1 MGSLTAFTEMMAEEV
16 LKATP
21 TDNEA
26 ALREAKRGVLD
37 YLASAFA
44 GREDAGTIK
53 LLQAIEAEGG
63 HPDAPLIGQNKRA
76 NRRQAALVNGFM
88 GHALD
93 YDDVHSDVR
102 GHPSS
107 VILPVLFSLA
117 SGREISGKIFLDAYI
132 LGVEVMAR
140 LGQAVGTASYL
151 KGWHNTSLLGGVA
164 ATFAGA
170 RLLGLTAA
178 ETRNAVGIAVSQA
191 GGLRVQFGTEMKP
204 LHAGLAAQQAVQ
216 SLEWTQQDF
225 HGTKTALDSII
236 GFLHVYGGKEANEAV
251 YSALA
256 EDWGKFWRI
265 AAPGLWFK
273 RNPFCSA
280 AAHGA
285 DAALELAQLH
295 LDAASIKKIDII
307 FPPNGDAALIHTRP
321 KTGEQG
327 RFSIEYVVAL
337 ALLGQPFTLGNF
349 GSTAV
354 SIEAEKLMGKMSRS
368 YDAEH
373 KPTAQAIPKGRFTI
387 VRITLADGSIHSRE
401 VSVPKGSPQA
411 PLTDAEL
418 ESKWRESA
426 PDQHIAEQILEAI
439 RGLENAKASELGKWL

>member
-1 MGSLTAFTEMMAEEV
+1 MGRLTAFTEMMAAEV

-21 TDNEA
+21 TNNEA
-26 ALREAKRGVLD
+26 ALREAKRGILD
-37 YLASAFA
+37 YLASALA

-63 HPDAPLIGQNKRA
+63 HPVAPLIGQNKRA
-76 NRRQAALVNGFM
+76 NRRQAALLNGFM

-107 VILPVLFSLA
+107 VILPALFALS
-117 SGREISGKIFLDAYI
+117 SGREISGKCFLDAYI
-132 LGVEVMAR
+132 IGVEVMAR
-140 LGQAVGTASYL
+140 LGQEVGTASYL

-170 RLLGLTAA
+170 RLLGFTAR
-178 ETRNAVGIAVSQA
+178 ETQNAVGIAVSQA
-191 GGLRVQFGTEMKP
+191 GGLRVQFGTQMKP

-216 SLEWTQQDF
+216 SIEWTQQDF
-225 HGTKTALDSII
+225 HGIDAALDSGI
-236 GFLHVYGGKEANEAV
+236 GFLHVYGGKATDEAV
-251 YSALA
+251 QTALT
-256 EDWGKFWRI
+256 ENWGKTWRI
-265 AAPGLWFK
+265 AEPGLWFK

-280 AAHGA
+280 ASHGA
-285 DAALELAQLH
+285 DAALELAGLR
-295 LDAASIKKIDII
+295 LTVSEIEKIDIV

-349 GSTAV
+349 GTAAV
-354 SIEAEKLMGKMSRS
+354 SLEAEKLMEKMSRS

-373 KPTAQAIPKGRFTI
+373 KPDAQAIPKGRFTI
-387 VRITLADGSIHSRE
+387 VRLTLADGSVHSRE
-401 VSVPKGSPQA
+401 VCVPKGSPQA

-418 ESKWRESA
+418 ESKWCESA
-426 PDQHIAEQILEAI
+426 PVQHKADRIIQAI
-439 RGLENAKASELGKWL
+439 RGLENGNMSELEGFL

>member
-1 MGSLTAFTEMMAEEV
+1 MEGLTVFTEMLAAEA

-26 ALREAKRGVLD
+26 ALREAKRGILD
-37 YLASAFA
+37 FLASAFA
-44 GREDAGTIK
+44 GREDAGVLK
-53 LLQAIEAEGG
+53 LLHAIEAEGG
-63 HPDAPLIGQNKRA
+63 HPVAALIGQNKRA

-107 VILPVLFSLA
+107 VILPALFALA
-117 SGREISGKIFLDAYI
+117 SGREISGKRFLDAYI
-132 LGVEVMAR
+132 IGVEVMAR
-140 LGQAVGTASYL
+140 LGQAVGTASYQ

-170 RLLGLTAA
+170 RLLGFTVA
-178 ETRNAVGIAVSQA
+178 ETQNAVGIAASQA

-204 LHAGLAAQQAVQ
+204 LHAGFAAQQAVQ
-216 SLEWTQQDF
+216 SIEWTQQNF
-225 HGTKTALDSII
+225 RGIETAFDSPI
-236 GFLHVYGGKEANEAV
+236 GYLHVYGGKEADEAV

-256 EDWGKFWRI
+256 EDWGKSWRI
-265 AAPGLWFK
+265 SAPGLWFK

-280 AAHGA
+280 ASHGA

-295 LDAASIKKIDII
+295 LDIATIKKIDIV
-307 FPPNGDAALIHTRP
+307 FSPNGDAALIHTCP

-349 GSTAV
+349 GFTAV
-354 SIEAEKLMGKMSRS
+354 SVEAEKLIGKMSRS

-373 KPTAQAIPKGRFTI
+373 IPDAQAIPKGRFTI

-426 PDQHIAEQILEAI
+426 PNQHIAEQIMEAI
-439 RGLENAKASELGKWL
+439 RGLENAKVSELGKWL

>member
-1 MGSLTAFTEMMAEEV
+1 MGNLTAFTEMMAAEV

-26 ALREAKRGVLD
+26 ALREAKRGILD
-37 YLASAFA
+37 FLASAFA

-63 HPDAPLIGQNKRA
+63 HPVTPLIGQNKRA
-76 NRRQAALVNGFM
+76 SRRQAALLNGFM

-107 VILPVLFSLA
+107 VILPALFALS
-117 SGREISGKIFLDAYI
+117 SSRDISGKQFLNAYI
-132 LGVEVMAR
+132 IGVEIMSR
-140 LGQAVGTASYL
+140 LGQAIGTASYL

-170 RLLGLTAA
+170 QLLGFTAV
-178 ETRNAVGIAVSQA
+178 ETQNAVGIAVSQA
-191 GGLRVQFGTEMKP
+191 GGLRVQFGTQMKP

-216 SLEWTQQDF
+216 SVEWTQQDF
-225 HGTKTALDSII
+225 HGSDATLDSKI
-236 GFLHVYGGKEANEAV
+236 GLLHVYGGKEADEPV
-251 YSALA
+251 RTALT
-256 EDWGKFWRI
+256 EDWGKSWRI
-265 AAPGLWFK
+265 ADPGLWFK

-280 AAHGA
+280 ASHGA

-295 LDAASIKKIDII
+295 LNSATIQKVEII
-307 FPPNGDAALIHTRP
+307 FPPGGDAALIHTRP
-321 KTGEQG
+321 KTGEHG

-337 ALLGQPFTLGNF
+337 ALLGQPFTIGNF
-349 GSTAV
+349 GTTTV
-354 SIEAEKLMGKMSRS
+354 SVEAEKLMGKMSRS

-373 KPTAQAIPKGRFTI
+373 KPDAQAIPKGRFTI
-387 VRITLADGSIHSRE
+387 VRLTLTDGSIHSRE
-401 VSVPKGSPQA
+401 VCVPKGSPQA
-411 PLTDAEL
+411 PLTDTEL

-426 PDQHIAEQILEAI
+426 PDQDKAERILQTI
-439 RGLENAKASELGKWL
+439 QDLENGNVSELEELL

>member
-1 MGSLTAFTEMMAEEV
+1 M
-16 LKATP
+16 KATP
-21 TDNEA
+21 TDNKA
-26 ALREAKRGVLD
+26 ALLEAKRGILD

-44 GREDAGTIK
+44 GREDAGIAK
-53 LLQAIEAEGG
+53 LLHAIEEEGG
-63 HPDAPLIGQNKRA
+63 NPVTPLIGQGKMA

-107 VILPVLFSLA
+107 VILPALFALA
-117 SGREISGKIFLDAYI
+117 SGREISGKRFLDAYI
-132 LGVEVMAR
+132 IGVEVMAR

-170 RLLGLTAA
+170 RLLGFTPA
-178 ETRNAVGIAVSQA
+178 ETQNAVGIAVSQA

-216 SLEWTQQDF
+216 SIEWTQQNF
-225 HGTKTALDSII
+225 RGIETAFDSPI
-236 GFLHVYGGKEANEAV
+236 GYLHVYGGKEADEAV
-251 YSALA
+251 HSALA
-256 EDWGKFWRI
+256 EDWGKSWRI
-265 AAPGLWFK
+265 AEPGLWFK

-295 LDAASIKKIDII
+295 LDAATIKKIDIV
-307 FPPNGDAALIHTRP
+307 FPPDGDAALIHTRP

-354 SIEAEKLMGKMSRS
+354 SVEVEKLMKKMSRS
-368 YDAEH
+368 YDADH
-373 KPTAQAIPKGRFTI
+373 KPDAQAIPKGRFTI
-387 VRITLADGSIHSRE
+387 VRITLADGSVHSRE
-401 VSVPKGSPQA
+401 VCVPKGSPQA
-411 PLTDAEL
+411 PLMDAEL

-439 RGLENAKASELGKWL
+439 RGLENVRLEELAELL

>member
-1 MGSLTAFTEMMAEEV
+1 
-16 LKATP
+16 
-21 TDNEA
+21 
-26 ALREAKRGVLD
+26 
-37 YLASAFA
+37 
-44 GREDAGTIK
+44 
-53 LLQAIEAEGG
+53 
-63 HPDAPLIGQNKRA
+63 
-76 NRRQAALVNGFM
+76 M

-107 VILPVLFSLA
+107 VILPALFALA
-117 SGREISGKIFLDAYI
+117 SGREISGKSFLDAYI
-132 LGVEVMAR
+132 IGVEVMAR

-170 RLLGLTAA
+170 RLLGFTAA
-178 ETRNAVGIAVSQA
+178 ETQNAVGIAVSQA

-216 SLEWTQQDF
+216 SIEWTQQNFRRDRNSASI
-225 HGTKTALDSII
+225 HQSDS
-236 GFLHVYGGKEANEAV
+236 LHVYGGKEADEAV
-251 YSALA
+251 HSALT
-256 EDWGKFWRI
+256 EDWGKSWRI
-265 AAPGLWFK
+265 AEPGLWFK

-280 AAHGA
+280 ASHGA

-295 LDAASIKKIDII
+295 LDAATIKKIDIV

-354 SIEAEKLMGKMSRS
+354 SVEAEKLMGKMSRS

-373 KPTAQAIPKGRFTI
+373 IPDAQAIPKGRFTI
-387 VRITLADGSIHSRE
+387 VRITLADGSVHSRE

-426 PDQHIAEQILEAI
+426 PNQHIAEQILEAI

>member
-1 MGSLTAFTEMMAEEV
+1 MGSLTAFTEIMAAEV
-16 LKATP
+16 LKANP
-21 TDNEA
+21 TDNKA
-26 ALREAKRGVLD
+26 ALREAKRGILD

-63 HPDAPLIGQNKRA
+63 HPVASLIGQNKRA

-107 VILPVLFSLA
+107 VILPVLFALA
-117 SGREISGKIFLDAYI
+117 SGREISGKSFLDAYI
-132 LGVEVMAR
+132 IGVEVMAR
-140 LGQAVGTASYL
+140 IGQAVGTASYL

-164 ATFAGA
+164 ATYAGA
-170 RLLGLTAA
+170 RLLGFTAR
-178 ETRNAVGIAVSQA
+178 ETQNAIGIAVSQA

-216 SLEWTQQDF
+216 SIEWTAQDF
-225 HGTKTALDSII
+225 RGTDAALDSKI
-236 GFLHVYGGKEANEAV
+236 GFLHVYGGKATDETVRSVLTEN
-251 YSALA
+251 
-256 EDWGKFWRI
+256 WGKTWRI
-265 AAPGLWFK
+265 AEPGLWFK

-280 AAHGA
+280 ASHGA

-295 LDAASIKKIDII
+295 LDTASIKKIDII

-321 KTGEQG
+321 QTGEQG

-337 ALLGQPFTLGNF
+337 ALLGQPFTLENF
-349 GSTAV
+349 GSMAV
-354 SIEAEKLMGKMSRS
+354 SVGAEKLMGKMSRS

-373 KPTAQAIPKGRFTI
+373 KPAAQAIPKGRFTV
-387 VRITLADGSIHSRE
+387 VRITLADGSVHSRE

-426 PDQHIAEQILEAI
+426 PNQYKAERIMEAI
-439 RGLENAKASELGKWL
+439 RGLENAKMSELEGFL